1 MTLLRQMM
9 LAVFR
14 RLPTALSKWIVFL
27 LKRKYVVGVVAV
39 VQNDRGECLFLH
51 HTYRRKRPWRLPG
64 GLKERHE
71 EPFAT
76 VVRELRE
83 EANMTVRPVRVI
95 GVSQSEITL
104 DILVLCELVEAGPF
118 RVNEEIDA
126 LAWADPFTGPFEVP
140 EDQKRMLAEVLTA
153 KEQLPGLLR

>member
-1 MTLLRQMM
+1 MTLLRRLM
-9 LAVFR
+9 LTVFR
-14 RLPTALSKWIVFL
+14 FLPTWFSKWIVFL

-39 VQNDRGECLFLH
+39 VPNERGECLFLR

-64 GLKERHE
+64 GLKERNE

-83 EANMTVRPVRVI
+83 EANMTVRPLRVI
-95 GVSQSEITL
+95 GVTQSEITL
-104 DILVLCELVEAGPF
+104 DIVVLCELLEARAF

-126 LAWADPFTGPFEVP
+126 FTWADPLSGPFEVP
-140 EDQKRMLAEVLTA
+140 EDQKRVIAGALK
-153 KEQLPGLLR
+153 KEEEPPPS